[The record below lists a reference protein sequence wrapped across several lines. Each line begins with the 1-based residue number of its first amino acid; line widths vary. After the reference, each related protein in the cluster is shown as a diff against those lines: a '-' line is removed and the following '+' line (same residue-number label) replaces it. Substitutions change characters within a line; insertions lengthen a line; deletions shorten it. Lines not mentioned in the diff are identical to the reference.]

1 MSIKIQITPKEL
13 QELEQNGS
21 ALLALFKTVL
31 EKQNMNRLNLADDS
45 VKESK
50 ISKMNTVKQ
59 AKAKAKAEANFKALK
74 VTHQFLAEIIRNSE
88 DLKSVKA
95 KAKET
100 NLDLKRKEIIA
111 LATDKKWLKKHQ
123 LSLLPEIDD
132 VFRMTDTDFEKEVL
146 NHFLERLQS
155 VAGDREGHL
164 EVYFEG
170 DLSTTIEHTNWRA
183 NVCKDIVSGKKDN
196 STERYNQIDTIL
208 LSAVKSWAST
218 QGSGDTWNIII
229 LDNDIGFVISPKG
242 ACHILDQ

>member
-21 ALLALFKTVL
+21 ALLALFKAAL
-31 EKQNMNRLNLADDS
+31 ENQNYEPLKLADIRDM
-45 VKESK
+45 E
-50 ISKMNTVKQ
+50 KQ
-59 AKAKAKAEANFKALK
+59 AKAKAKAEVKFEAHK
-74 VTHQFLAEIIRNSE
+74 VTHQLLAEIIRNSE

-95 KAKET
+95 KAKES
-100 NLDLKRKEIIA
+100 NLDLKRKDIIA

-132 VFRMTDTDFEKEVL
+132 VFRMTDIDFTKEVL

-155 VAGDREGHL
+155 VAGDHEGHL

-183 NVCKDIVSGKKDN
+183 NVCTDIVSGKKTN

-208 LSAVKSWAST
+208 LSAVKAWAST
-218 QGSGDTWNIII
+218 LGSGDTWNIII
-229 LDNDIGFVISPKG
+229 LDNDTGFVISPKG
-242 ACHILDQ
+242 AKHIMAQ

>member
-21 ALLALFKTVL
+21 ALIALFKAAL
-31 EKQNMNRLNLADDS
+31 ENQNMNRLTLADNS

-50 ISKMNTVKQ
+50 ISSSKVNKKN
-59 AKAKAKAEANFKALK
+59 AKAATKVKAEALK
-74 VTHQFLAEIIRNSE
+74 VTHQLLAEIIRNSE
-88 DLKSVKA
+88 DLLSVKA
-95 KAKET
+95 KAKES
-100 NLDLKRKEIIA
+100 NLNLKRNEIIA
-111 LATDKKWLKKHQ
+111 LATDKTWVKKYN

-146 NHFLERLQS
+146 NHFMKRLIS
-155 VAGDREGHL
+155 VAGNLEGHL

-170 DLSTTIEHTNWRA
+170 ELSKTIEHANWRA
-183 NVCKDIVSGKKDN
+183 SVYDDIVSGKKAN